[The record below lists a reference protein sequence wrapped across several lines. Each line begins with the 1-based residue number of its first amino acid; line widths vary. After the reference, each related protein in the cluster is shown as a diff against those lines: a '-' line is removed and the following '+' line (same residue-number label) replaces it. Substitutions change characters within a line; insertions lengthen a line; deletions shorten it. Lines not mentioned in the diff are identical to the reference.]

1 MAYFQFLLT
10 AVVVVIAAMKL
21 AEYGDTIAVRARL
34 GKLFIG
40 SLLLAGATSLP
51 ELLSAINAIQLDVP
65 NMAAGS
71 FFGSGMFNIFMLGLL
86 DLFFNR
92 VRLLRRVAAT
102 HALTASL
109 GSLLTAMAA
118 LFILSEINI
127 PEVAWIGLDSLLI
140 MVFYIGGIR
149 LLQGRGESTAQPET
163 VEIPASVPSLRK
175 ALIGFGAACLVLVI
189 ITPFMVSSANE
200 IAQSTGLSVGFVGA
214 TLIAITTSLPEM
226 VATLAAA
233 RIGAYDL
240 AVGNL
245 FGSNIFNMFA
255 LGLTDLFYTQG
266 RFLGAIDN
274 SFAVVGLLVVILTSL
289 GLIGN
294 LARIERRIWF
304 VEIDAFLII
313 VGYLLGMYLLY
324 MQGIQF

>member
-1 MAYFQFLLT
+1 MVYLQFLIT
-10 AVVVVIAAMKL
+10 AIIIVIAASKL
-21 AEYGDTIAVRARL
+21 SEYGDTIAVRTGL

-51 ELLSAINAIQLDVP
+51 ELLAAINALRIDEP

-71 FFGSGMFNIFMLGLL
+71 FFGSGMFNIFLLGLL

-92 VRLLRRVAAT
+92 ARLLRRVAAT

-118 LFILSEINI
+118 LFILSDINLPSI
-127 PEVAWIGLDSLLI
+127 GWFGLDSLLI
-140 MVFYIGGIR
+140 IIFYIGGVR
-149 LLQGRGESTAQPET
+149 LLQGSGQVTAAPDT
-163 VEIPASVPSLRK
+163 VEIPEGVPSFPK
-175 ALIGFGAACLVLVI
+175 ALAGFGIATLVLVVV
-189 ITPFMVSSANE
+189 TPFMVRSANE
-200 IAQSTGLSVGFVGA
+200 IAQMTDLGVGFIGA

-226 VATLAAA
+226 VATIAAA
-233 RIGAYDL
+233 RLGAYDL

-255 LGLTDLFYTQG
+255 LGVTDLFYTDG
-266 RFLGAIDN
+266 RFLAAVDS
-274 SFAVVGLLVVILTSL
+274 SFAVIGLLVVILTCL

-294 LARIERRIWF
+294 LARIERRILF
-304 VEIDAFLII
+304 MELDALLII
-313 VGYLLGMYLLY
+313 IFFFLGMYLLY
-324 MQGIQF
+324 IQGIQI

>member
-1 MAYFQFLLT
+1 MIYLQFLFT

-21 AEYGDTIAVRARL
+21 AEYGDTIAVRAKL

-51 ELLSAINAIQLDVP
+51 ELLSAVNAIQLDVP

-71 FFGSGMFNIFMLGLL
+71 FFGSCMFNIFMLAIL
-86 DLFFNR
+86 DLLFNR
-92 VRLLRRVAAT
+92 VRMLRRVAAT

-109 GSLLTAMAA
+109 GTLLTALAA
-118 LFILSEINI
+118 LFILSEIKV
-127 PEVAWIGLDSLLI
+127 PMIGWVGTDSLFI
-140 MVFYIGGIR
+140 IFFYIGGIR
-149 LLQGRGESTAQPET
+149 LLQGRGGATIPTET
-163 VEIPASVPSLRK
+163 VLDDPRIPSMRK
-175 ALIGFGAACLVLVI
+175 ALLGFGIACAVLVI
-189 ITPFMVSSANE
+189 ITPTMVGSANK

-226 VATLAAA
+226 VATITAA

-255 LGLTDLFYTQG
+255 LGLADFFYHG
-266 RFLGAIDN
+266 RFLAVIDH
-274 SFAVVGLLVVILTSL
+274 SFAIVGLLGIILTTL
-289 GLIGN
+289 ALLGN
-294 LARIERRIWF
+294 LARIEHRIGF

-313 VGYLLGMYLLY
+313 VGYFLGMYLLY
-324 MQGIQF
+324 SQGIQF